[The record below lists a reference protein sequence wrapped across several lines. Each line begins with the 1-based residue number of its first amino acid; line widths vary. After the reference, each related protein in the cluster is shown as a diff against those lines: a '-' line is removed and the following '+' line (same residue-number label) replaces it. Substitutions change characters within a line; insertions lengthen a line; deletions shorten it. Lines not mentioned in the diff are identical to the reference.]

1 MFLQSPSVFTSQ
13 AAKLILGSADV
24 ERISLPSDFSCFCFF
39 SPPSAGCRRFGSS
52 DCETPAFC
60 VCSHIRLFRSG
71 CEPAGPLERNEID
84 FGGQMSAALG
94 LRVPQVVGLNSGIH
108 DLIVTKN

>member
-1 MFLQSPSVFTSQ
+1 MTLVVF
-13 AAKLILGSADV
+13 V
-24 ERISLPSDFSCFCFF
+24 P
-39 SPPSAGCRRFGSS
+39 PPSAGCRRFGSS

-71 CEPAGPLERNEID
+71 CEPAGLLERNEID

-94 LRVPQVVGLNSGIH
+94 LRVPAQQVVGLNSGIQ